1 MSGNVTLDRIDFE
14 KLKQQARRA
23 RADYMR
29 ECGTALIGSRR
40 HIVSQCIALLGT
52 HQVITVVAVLLI
64 SFGVK
69 MFFLSAPTAD
79 AGTLRKMK
87 PSPTATVHT
96 NNNWIKVGEPPNP

>member
-1 MSGNVTLDRIDFE
+1 MSENVTLDCIDFE

-29 ECGTALIGSRR
+29 ECGTSFTKSARNF
-40 HIVSQCIALLGT
+40 VPQCIALLGT
-52 HQVITVVAVLLI
+52 HQAITVVAVLLV

-69 MFFLSAPTAD
+69 MFFLSAPAAE

-87 PSPTATVHT
+87 TLTTATVNT
-96 NNNWIKVGEPPNP
+96 NTNSMKIGEPPYP